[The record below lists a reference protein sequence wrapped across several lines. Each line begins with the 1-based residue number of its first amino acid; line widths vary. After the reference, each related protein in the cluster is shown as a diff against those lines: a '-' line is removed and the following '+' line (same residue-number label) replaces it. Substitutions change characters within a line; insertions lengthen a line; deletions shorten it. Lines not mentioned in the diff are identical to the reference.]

1 MIVFRLWYH
10 FHCNLT
16 EGICET
22 GHPSL
27 PLWAEVITQGL
38 VTLREA
44 RSQSHGLKPQ
54 LQAQAVEGKS
64 IQILFQDV

>member
-1 MIVFRLWYH
+1 MKLVIP
-10 FHCNLT
+10 
-16 EGICET
+16 
-22 GHPSL
+22 PSL
-27 PLWAEVITQGL
+27 YGQSVIAHGL

-64 IQILFQDV
+64 IQILFKGE